1 MQHVMRAALLCL
13 LLLPVSAY
21 AGDPRGTWVTEGQE
35 SQVQI
40 TECATGLCGT
50 IVALK
55 EPDDPKTGKPWTD
68 EHNPDRGKRG
78 QPLIGTQVV
87 LGMKPAGSGKWSGE
101 FYNADD
107 GKIYGGSMIMAGDRT
122 MKVEGC
128 ILGGLICQS
137 QTWTRAN

>member
-1 MQHVMRAALLCL
+1 MCL
-13 LLLPVSAY
+13 WLLPVTAY
-21 AGDPRGTWVTEGQE
+21 AADPRGTWSTEGQE

-50 IVALK
+50 IVGLK
-55 EPDDPKTGKPWTD
+55 EPNDPQTGKPWTD
-68 EHNPDRGKRG
+68 SHNPDRSKRG

-87 LGMKPAGSGKWSGE
+87 LGMKPAGSDKWSGE

-107 GKIYGGSMIMAGDRT
+107 GKNYRGNLIMAGDRA
-122 MKVEGC
+122 MKVQGC
-128 ILGGLICQS
+128 VLGGLICKS